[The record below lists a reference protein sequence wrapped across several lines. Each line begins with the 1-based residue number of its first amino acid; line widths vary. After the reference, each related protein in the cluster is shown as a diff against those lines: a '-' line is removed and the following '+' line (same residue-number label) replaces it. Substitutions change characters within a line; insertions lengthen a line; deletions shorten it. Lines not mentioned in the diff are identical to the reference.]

1 MDTTAVRSK
10 HKFNEV
16 SLDRYL
22 TEQVADYPRSTS
34 PLVVRQYTSGQSNP
48 TFYLKKDEKEYVMR
62 KKPPGKLLKGAHQVD
77 REFRIQSSLSKAV
90 YPVPKMVTLCQD
102 HAVVG
107 QDFYIM
113 EHVKGRIFRDIT
125 LQEMP
130 PNERK
135 HYYYAMIAALAK
147 LHSVNFRRIGL
158 GNYGKI
164 GGYRQ
169 RQIATWT
176 KQYRASNK
184 QGSLDDIPEMEE
196 LITWL
201 NANNPKDAEK
211 TTIVHGDFRLDNMI
225 FHPTKSKV
233 LAVLD
238 WELSTLGDPLTD
250 LAYSLIS
257 YHWPTDVPSPFGNS
271 GDQDFDALEGI
282 PKEEVLLKLYS
293 QYAGVPYPIPN
304 WDFYIALSFFK
315 LAAISQGVLAR
326 FIIGNASAENADLY
340 GQVTKGLAMAGV
352 AVIQS
357 CKISVATALR
367 RAERF
372 MKKILVV
379 SRQIDCKQD
388 GIKEGQARPPSV
400 LSLTAASEIIP
411 VLSTQPLSE
420 KARDTLQK
428 VKDFLKEEVFP
439 NERVY
444 FDQLQES
451 SDLWS
456 EPPIMEE
463 MKAKAKSQGL
473 WNLFLPSESGFGQ
486 LEYAFMAEE
495 MGRSPIAPQVFNC
508 SAPDTGNMEVL
519 HLYGS
524 KDQQQKWLRP
534 LLDGTMRSS
543 FGMTEPQVASS
554 DATNM
559 ECSIEREGDSYVVNG
574 RKWWSSGA
582 GHPNCKFSIV
592 MGRTGGEGTPRHKQ
606 HSMIIVPLDT
616 PGVTKVRALQVFGNV
631 GNRTSPLRTF
641 VSFDEN
647 YFLEEEEEEIVFE
660 GDEDNIVFF
669 PTIEPLAEE
678 L

>member
-48 TFYLKKDEKEYVMR
+48 TFYLKKDGKEYVMR

-102 HAVVG
+102 PAVVG

-271 GDQDFDALEGI
+271 GDQDFDTLEGI

-352 AVIQS
+352 AVIQRTS
-357 CKISVATALR
+357 KASIST
-367 RAERF
+367 
-372 MKKILVV
+372 
-379 SRQIDCKQD
+379 
-388 GIKEGQARPPSV
+388 
-400 LSLTAASEIIP
+400 SLTAASEIIP

-444 FDQLQES
+444 LNQLQES
-451 SDLWS
+451 SDPWY

-508 SAPDTGNMEVL
+508 SAP
-519 HLYGS
+519 
-524 KDQQQKWLRP
+524 
-534 LLDGTMRSS
+534 
-543 FGMTEPQVASS
+543 
-554 DATNM
+554 
-559 ECSIEREGDSYVVNG
+559 G
-574 RKWWSSGA
+574 RY
-582 GHPNCKFSIV
+582 N
-592 MGRTGGEGTPRHKQ
+592 
-606 HSMIIVPLDT
+606 L
-616 PGVTKVRALQVFGNV
+616 
-631 GNRTSPLRTF
+631 
-641 VSFDEN
+641 
-647 YFLEEEEEEIVFE
+647 
-660 GDEDNIVFF
+660 
-669 PTIEPLAEE
+669 
-678 L
+678 